1 MSRFSPRLGPLL
13 LAGGLLLAGA
23 LSCGREITGP
33 NGGGRAAA
41 IHLDPQF
48 KTIRLVGTGQVLS
61 IGDTVFSGG
70 PVDVTAK
77 PASSGAPTPVAL
89 DIGYVGPGSQAA
101 SIEITPP
108 SFTGLINQTPGFTA
122 VVRDSSNRPLPL
134 APVAFT
140 STDSGRVRVDL
151 RTGMATLLGARGG
164 AMIIAQTLTGQA
176 DTATVGIVPVPTSLA
191 LVSGAAQQ
199 VRQGEPFPQPIRVRA
214 TAVDGLGVAGV
225 EIWFSVVQ
233 GQGSIV
239 QQLDTTDTS
248 GEAQVTWIAGDSAG
262 AAVMR
267 AAIYESLIG
276 VNVGGTQLSS
286 AATSLTFSGNPA
298 NFTAG
303 ASIPSFTVIVRD
315 ATSDTVSSFN
325 DVVSLGLA
333 GGTAGA
339 NLVGAASVNA
349 VNGVALVT
357 GLPVDRAGTGYRL
370 VASIPALPV
379 VPWTIGAAGVQQVT
393 ATVTGV
399 APATINAAIATG
411 GGTPVLFL
419 GLDTVGIAI
428 GRTRQIPAFLTNPTP
443 TPLTVNLAVRDTTA
457 SWNVPSL
464 AIPANGIQALPL
476 LTRAFAGATWAIAS
490 SSAGTDSVRVTVDS
504 AIAFIDG
511 YANIQA
517 AIGDTVRTLVMLPEP
532 AGSGGVTLTVTSTDA
547 AAVLVAPGSGRGVS
561 EPICYSCSDLRAA
574 PVGES
579 KLLAPLAGTAS
590 ITIPPGYLSA
600 ELVIL
605 PIGQGVSDGFVDL
618 LLSGPG
624 YVGVGKT
631 VNLVDPDRQLYLY
644 DAELGVGQR
653 GEAYVYV
660 SVRAR
665 RDEMVRMRSLD
676 TEVATVDSLVL
687 LPRGEY
693 GTEYFYFDAIAPGTT
708 QIIVE
713 YANSSADTATVTV
726 YPGRIYSYP

>member
-1 MSRFSPRLGPLL
+1 MSRFSPRLRPLL

-122 VVRDSSNRPLPL
+122 VVRD
-134 APVAFT
+134 
-140 STDSGRVRVDL
+140 
-151 RTGMATLLGARGG
+151 
-164 AMIIAQTLTGQA
+164 
-176 DTATVGIVPVPTSLA
+176 
-191 LVSGAAQQ
+191 
-199 VRQGEPFPQPIRVRA
+199 
-214 TAVDGLGVAGV
+214 
-225 EIWFSVVQ
+225 
-233 GQGSIV
+233 
-239 QQLDTTDTS
+239 
-248 GEAQVTWIAGDSAG
+248 
-262 AAVMR
+262 
-267 AAIYESLIG
+267 
-276 VNVGGTQLSS
+276 
-286 AATSLTFSGNPA
+286 
-298 NFTAG
+298 
-303 ASIPSFTVIVRD
+303 

-325 DVVSLGLA
+325 GVVSLGLA

-605 PIGQGVSDGFVDL
+605 PIGQGVSDGFVAAP
-618 LLSGPG
+618 S
-624 YVGVGKT
+624 
-631 VNLVDPDRQLYLY
+631 
-644 DAELGVGQR
+644 
-653 GEAYVYV
+653 
-660 SVRAR
+660 R
-665 RDEMVRMRSLD
+665 RRS
-676 TEVATVDSLVL
+676 T
-687 LPRGEY
+687 
-693 GTEYFYFDAIAPGTT
+693 
-708 QIIVE
+708 
-713 YANSSADTATVTV
+713 
-726 YPGRIYSYP
+726 